1 MKKNKILLLSFTLLL
16 IVLTLIFIIIF
27 TGGGDVKYD
36 NDKSIDSLITKKY
49 SASDIEKMRE
59 DIEHDNLN
67 YAKLKSRYNVQCLR
81 KTYQGFYAIFL
92 QNDGKRIFV
101 FMDEKMKLYN
111 MLVIE
116 NIKAK
121 EEYNFLKSGKT
132 TESEVLKH
140 DENTVLLPV
149 SSVTCT
155 AHIVQEGILVITYDR
170 LDINTGTL
178 LNDPVVKSFVFFKND
193 DFPLSDNEMINLNVP
208 YILEKDKK

>member
-101 FMDEKMKLYN
+101 FSFG
-111 MLVIE
+111 
-116 NIKAK
+116 A
-121 EEYNFLKSGKT
+121 FS
-132 TESEVLKH
+132 SE
-140 DENTVLLPV
+140 LL
-149 SSVTCT
+149 
-155 AHIVQEGILVITYDR
+155 
-170 LDINTGTL
+170 
-178 LNDPVVKSFVFFKND
+178 
-193 DFPLSDNEMINLNVP
+193 
-208 YILEKDKK
+208 

>member
-92 QNDGKRIFV
+92 QNDGKRVFV

-178 LNDPVVKSFVFFKND
+178 FAGVR
-193 DFPLSDNEMINLNVP
+193 
-208 YILEKDKK
+208 